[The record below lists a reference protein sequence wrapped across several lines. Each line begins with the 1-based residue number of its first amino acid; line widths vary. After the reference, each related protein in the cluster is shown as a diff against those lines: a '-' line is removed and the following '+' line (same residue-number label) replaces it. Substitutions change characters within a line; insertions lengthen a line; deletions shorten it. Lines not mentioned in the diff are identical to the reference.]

1 MCGNRHVQGMNG
13 IPSTMAKSNFNLG
26 IFSKIVLSA
35 NILMHDLKN
44 EKTCYICVNGENSLR
59 TLVLLRPR

>member
-1 MCGNRHVQGMNG
+1 MCGNRYVQGMNG

-26 IFSKIVLSA
+26 IFSMIVLSA

-44 EKTCYICVNGENSLR
+44 V
-59 TLVLLRPR
+59 